1 MDEIKEDGM
10 KSIIALIKEND
21 ANWKIGLSGGNV
33 DSGIENSLYDYST
46 ILGYERQSDNA
57 VSGDFNMIYRS
68 ENTAAAVPISS
79 IRLELLREGIQDF
92 EKARILNNGQL
103 DAAIRNFTS
112 ASGREAAKWVGI
124 AEGTLKELSAND

>member
-57 VSGDFNMIYRS
+57 VSTFS
-68 ENTAAAVPISS
+68 HQ
-79 IRLELLREGIQDF
+79 LL
-92 EKARILNNGQL
+92 
-103 DAAIRNFTS
+103 AAIPEQLRYGANQ
-112 ASGREAAKWVGI
+112 SGRNVVDGVVCAGKRI
-124 AEGTLKELSAND
+124 

>member
-46 ILGYERQSDNA
+46 I
-57 VSGDFNMIYRS
+57 F
-68 ENTAAAVPISS
+68 
-79 IRLELLREGIQDF
+79 RLRAPVGQCRFYLLH
-92 EKARILNNGQL
+92 QL
-103 DAAIRNFTS
+103 LAAIPEQLRYGANQ
-112 ASGREAAKWVGI
+112 SGRNVVDGVVCAGKRI
-124 AEGTLKELSAND
+124 